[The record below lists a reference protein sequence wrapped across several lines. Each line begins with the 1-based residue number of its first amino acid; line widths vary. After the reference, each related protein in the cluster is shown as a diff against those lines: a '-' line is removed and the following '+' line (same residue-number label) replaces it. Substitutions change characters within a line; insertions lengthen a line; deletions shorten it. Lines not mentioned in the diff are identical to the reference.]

1 MNWRDVIDLVTVLE
15 VDRGGG
21 VFELEEVPRSVFA
34 NRKSVNRDEFYKAQA
49 NNLIPSIAFEIR
61 SVDYADEQKAVHEGM
76 EYIVLRTYSR
86 NGETTELVC
95 QSVDDVQTNL
105 AQLRDS
111 VDIWHHTFVENSMGE
126 LSPQAVRLFT
136 VPAQISQLGGGT
148 VNVEDAVETS
158 ETLSVTIKYRPGIRT
173 DMFLMIAGRRY
184 DIDQINDPLNRHS
197 TLILKARR
205 VVN

>member
-1 MNWRDVIDLVTVLE
+1 MNWRDIVELVKVQE

-21 VFELEEVPRSVFA
+21 VFELEESSRSVFA

-61 SVDYADEQKAVHEGM
+61 SIDYSDEQKAVHEGRG
-76 EYIVLRTYSR
+76 YIVLRTYSR

-105 AQLRDS
+105 AQLRDT
-111 VDIWHHTFVENSMGE
+111 VEIWRRTFAENSMGE
-126 LSPQAVRLFT
+126 MSPQFSRLLT
-136 VPAQISQLGGGT
+136 VPAQISQPGGGT
-148 VNVEDAVETS
+148 ANVEETIETT

-184 DIDQINDPLNRHS
+184 DIDQIDDPMHRHS
-197 TLILKARR
+197 TLVIKARR
-205 VVN
+205 VAN